1 MKKPTVLTP
10 ETEAKQVGEIFG
22 TPLKV
27 IGNTW
32 LPVTE
37 LGAWGIMAWLA
48 GKRKPQ
54 RSFWSNLGVGGLT
67 TAVLLGSEWCHNLA
81 HAAAAKLTGKP
92 MDAMRIIWGMP
103 LCVYYDLHDP
113 EVTPR
118 QHMLRALGGPI
129 FNAAA
134 MLLARLLRPFT
145 PQDSVAREVADVA
158 VGMNTFLW
166 LQAIMPIPGLDG
178 GPILKWA
185 QVEEGKTPQEADEFV
200 RKANGVAAPLLAAGS
215 AMAFKKRKH
224 LVGALLGMFAALST
238 LIFLGKLK
246 EE

>member
-1 MKKPTVLTP
+1 MNRPIFLTP
-10 ETEAKQVGEIFG
+10 ESEATQVGEVFG

-27 IGNTW
+27 VGNTW
-32 LPVTE
+32 LPFTQ
-37 LGAWGIMAWLA
+37 LGVWGVMTWLA
-48 GKRKPQ
+48 GKRKPG
-54 RSFWSNLGVGGLT
+54 RSFWSSLGVGGLT

-92 MDAMRIIWGMP
+92 MDAMRIVWGMP
-103 LCVYYDLHDP
+103 LCVYYDLHDL
-113 EVTPR
+113 EVAPR

-134 MLLARLLRPFT
+134 MLLARLLRIFT

-158 VGMNTFLW
+158 VGMNMFLW

-185 QVEEGKTPQEADEFV
+185 LVEQGKTPPEADEFV
-200 RKANGVAAPLLAAGS
+200 RKANGVTAPLLATGS
-215 AMAFKKRKH
+215 VLAFKKRKR
-224 LVGALLGMFAALST
+224 LAGGLLGMFAVLSAV
-238 LIFLGKLK
+238 IFLGWLK